1 MISPNKILFFLLKL
15 FQHIPAA
22 PKVHDAQSSVIEAVA
37 GAAFLSPDM
46 AAVVGTDIPFIAAVV
61 VGFHDLQYSHV
72 AVAVSMGGFREV
84 AVVKMF
90 HIADMGKGDSGA
102 VSADDISHMVLLICP
117 QRAGAEAEAVVFVI
131 HHGEE
136 AADGFLVHQ
145 KSWKAENVPWGIVL
159 LAGGDAAGGAGLL
172 LLFGIIAVVRNI
184 VEPKVVGAQIGLH
197 PIATITAMYAGLQ
210 IAGVAG
216 MFAAPV
222 FILLARRLREERR
235 TSA

>member
-1 MISPNKILFFLLKL
+1 MLLL
-15 FQHIPAA
+15 
-22 PKVHDAQSSVIEAVA
+22 
-37 GAAFLSPDM
+37 
-46 AAVVGTDIPFIAAVV
+46 AAVFTIVISMLTAANYHQVGRFLRSLMPRSDRMDCLQEFLRETVWQYLRAYTIIMAITFVQLAIGLWLLRFDYVLPVAAVITLL
-61 VGFHDLQYSHV
+61 DLLPLI
-72 AVAVSMGGFREV
+72 G
-84 AVVKMF
+84 
-90 HIADMGKGDSGA
+90 SGT
-102 VSADDISHMVLLICP
+102 VL
-117 QRAGAEAEAVVFVI
+117 
-131 HHGEE
+131 
-136 AADGFLVHQ
+136 
-145 KSWKAENVPWGIVL
+145 VPWGIVL

-235 TSA
+235 TSS